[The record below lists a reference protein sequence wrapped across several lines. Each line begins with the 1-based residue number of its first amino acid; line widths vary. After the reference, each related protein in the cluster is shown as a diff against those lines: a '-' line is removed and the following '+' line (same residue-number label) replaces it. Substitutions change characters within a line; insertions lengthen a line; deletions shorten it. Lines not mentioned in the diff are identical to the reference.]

1 MRKTLLSKCHRRAF
15 LAGTKILLGLSVLP
29 LYSLAVTKHDIHR
42 SSIGL
47 FFVKQAI
54 NVKGTVV
61 DAKGLPLPGV
71 GIKVKNGIAT
81 TATDTKG
88 EFTINVENSSS
99 VLVFTMIGFKP
110 QEVAAANNMKV
121 VLLEDIAQ
129 LDDVVVV
136 GYGTVKKKDLTGA
149 VSSVK
154 SEDITLNP
162 VSSPMEA
169 LQGRV
174 AGLDIQRTSGQ
185 AGQAPTVLLRGN
197 RSLVTPSVGGSVA
210 IAGASSD
217 PLYVI
222 DGIIGSIS
230 SLNPND
236 IETIDVLKDAS
247 STAIYGVAGAN
258 GVIMIATKKAKAG
271 KVQVDVNSYYGVNG
285 RAEFP
290 KALMGDAW
298 ITYINER
305 YFTVNNKYPASL
317 TDANIPAAGITA
329 INNGQWIDWVDE
341 TLRDGSQQNHHISV
355 RGGSEK
361 TQAYMSLGYI
371 DEKGIYKGDQSN
383 FYNIRG
389 GVDVNFSK
397 FFKAGLQTTANLRNA
412 NQTNSRINKAF
423 GIYPLGSAYNPD
435 GTVNPLPLNNVSAV
449 SPIANYASGVFINN
463 TKSLY
468 LAINPYVEFTPIKNL
483 SIRSNLGVTLSS
495 GRQGTFA
502 NERSYNLLSEGRTA
516 KEASYQNNIGYGYL
530 WENIINYNLT
540 LAKDHQFTLTG
551 ITSLSDKRNESS
563 FIFGTGLEF
572 DDYQFYN
579 LSAAT
584 VSSTKSTG
592 YNQQNRVSFAG
603 RINYSYK
610 GKYLFQAS
618 NRWDGVSQLIDKWSS
633 FPSVSAAWR
642 ISDEKFMDFSKAY
655 VTNLKLR
662 AGYGVSGNP
671 NIPPYTNST
680 LVASRSGEFPLTL
693 GGAASLPLYS
703 TNRAL
708 GNDALTWERSYN
720 FNLGLDFSL
729 FNGRIDF
736 SGEYFDTKSK
746 GVLYPRNLPPTDGGF
761 DAKNQYY
768 IYANIAETK
777 NDGIELTISSRNMD
791 TKGGFK
797 WNSAFTFT
805 RATEELT
812 KLDLGSSIAT
822 TALITNNLFVGS
834 QLPQT
839 VLFGYKKI
847 GIWQLGEEV
856 EAAKYGAKPGDMKL
870 ATVPKVD
877 ANGVSDN
884 GVHVYSAADRMILGH
899 NTPNFSLGLQNTFA
913 YKGFDLTVFMTMRY
927 GQTINAQ
934 LLGYWNQIGQPAS
947 YNYWTPNNPTNDFP
961 RPTTGAVNNATIGA
975 LSIVDGSYFKI
986 KNITLGYS
994 LPSKIS
1000 SKAGFSRIRLY
1011 GTAYNSFVFAKSSL
1025 LKDIDPET
1033 AGNDSFPLYRQMV
1046 FGLNASF

>member
-1 MRKTLLSKCHRRAF
+1 MNIMQKTLLSKCHWRAF
-15 LAGTKILLGLSVLP
+15 SGTQLLLAMAMLP
-29 LYSLAVTKHDIHR
+29 ISSFAAEKSALATTNSTV
-42 SSIGL
+42 
-47 FFVKQAI
+47 FFVQQTI
-54 NVKGTVV
+54 SVKGTVV
-61 DAKGLPLPGV
+61 DEKGLPLPGV
-71 GIKVKNGIAT
+71 GIKVKNGTAT
-81 TATDTKG
+81 TTTDGKGQFSINLENANAT
-88 EFTINVENSSS
+88 
-99 VLVFTMIGFKP
+99 LVFTMVGFKTN
-110 QEVAAANNMKV
+110 EVAAANNMKV
-121 VLLEDIAQ
+121 VLAEEVSN
-129 LDDVVVV
+129 LDNVVVI

-185 AGQAPTVLLRGN
+185 AGQNPSVLLRGN
-197 RSLVTPSVGGSVA
+197 RSITVGA
-210 IAGASSD
+210 IPGASQN

-222 DGIIGSIS
+222 DGIIGSIT

-258 GVIMIATKKAKAG
+258 GVIMITTKKAKAG
-271 KVQVDVNSYYGVNG
+271 KVQVDVNSYYGING

-290 KALMGDAW
+290 KALSGDAW
-298 ITYINER
+298 LTYINER
-305 YFTVNNKYPASL
+305 YFTANNKYPASL
-317 TDANIPAAGITA
+317 TDAGIPAAGVTA

-371 DEKGIYKGDQSN
+371 DEKGIYQGDESK

-397 FFKAGLQTTANLRNA
+397 FFKAGLQTTANLRNGD
-412 NQTNSRINKAF
+412 QTNSRINKAY
-423 GIYPLGSAYNPD
+423 GVYPLGSAYNAD
-435 GTVNPLPLNNVSAV
+435 GTVNALPLTGVSAV
-449 SPIANYASGVFINN
+449 SPIANYANGVFINN

-468 LAINPYVEFTPIKNL
+468 LAVNPYVEFTPIKNL
-483 SIRSNLGVTLSS
+483 SIRSNLGLTLSS

-516 KEASYQNNIGYGYL
+516 KEASYENSISYNYL
-530 WENIINYNLT
+530 WENIINYNWT
-540 LAKDHQFTLTG
+540 LANDHQFTVTG
-551 ITSLSDKRNESS
+551 ITSLEDKRSERS

-572 DDYQFYN
+572 DDYSFYN

-584 VSSTKSTG
+584 LSTTKSTG
-592 YNQQNRVSFAG
+592 YIQQNRMSFAG
-603 RINYSYK
+603 RINYNYK

-642 ISDEKFMDFSKAY
+642 ISEEKFMDFSKAY
-655 VTNLKLR
+655 ISNLKLR
-662 AGYGVSGNP
+662 AGYGVAGNP
-671 NIPPYTNST
+671 NIPAYTNST

-693 GGAASLPLYS
+693 GGSTALPLYS

-708 GNDALTWERSYN
+708 GNDDLTWERSYN
-720 FNLGLDFSL
+720 FNLGLDVSL
-729 FNGRIDF
+729 FNNRIDLT
-736 SGEYFDTKSK
+736 GEYFNTKSK

-777 NDGIELTISSRNMD
+777 NAGFELTISSRNIE

-812 KLDLGSSIAT
+812 KLDLGNSIAT

-834 QLPQT
+834 QLPQS
-839 VLFGYKKI
+839 VLFGYKKL
-847 GIWQLGEEV
+847 GVWQLGEEV
-856 EAAKYGAKPGDMKL
+856 EAAKYGAKPGDVKL
-870 ATVPKVD
+870 ATVPKIDV
-877 ANGVSDN
+877 AGVSDN
-884 GVHVYSAADRMILGH
+884 GVHAYSAADRMILGH
-899 NTPNFSLGLQNTFA
+899 NTPNFSMGLQNTFT

-947 YNYWTPNNPTNDFP
+947 YNYWTPSNPTNDFP
-961 RPTTGAVNNATIGA
+961 RPTTGTSLSNTYISS
-975 LSIVDGSYFKI
+975 LSIVDGSYFKV

-994 LPSKIS
+994 LPAKIS

-1033 AGNDSFPLYRQMV
+1033 AGSDSFPLYRQMV